1 MALSTIGMSNLFLNK
16 HEGFTPAEAAP
27 RDLSPLSL
35 PLDYGGAQRQRSL
48 LGVFGS
54 EFQLVSA

>member
-1 MALSTIGMSNLFLNK
+1 MCQLMTRCERNGYRALPKLN
-16 HEGFTPAEAAP
+16 
-27 RDLSPLSL
+27 
-35 PLDYGGAQRQRSL
+35 YGGAQRQRSL